1 MEELIHYVW
10 KHKIFPLKAL
20 ATTDGQ
26 PIEVIDPGLHNH
38 GAGPDFFNAKV
49 RIDGQLWVGNVEI
62 HVRAS
67 DWFRHNH
74 QSDPAYDN
82 VILHVVGIDDAK
94 VPYPHSPQR
103 IIPQMVLGVPDYVKE
118 NYDGLTRAD
127 TFPRCAHV
135 VSSFPKLVVHSW
147 MSALQVERLE
157 ERSKAVKERWE
168 AQGRNWEETLFV
180 TIARNFGFG
189 KNGDAFERWA
199 KSFPLISLGKHRDSL
214 MQIEAVFFGQAG
226 MLNDPHEDYSAYY
239 RQIRSEYLFMQ
250 KKFSLKPIDPTLWK
264 MMRLR
269 PENFPQVRIAQLA
282 MLYYQNRLDMSRL
295 IEAADREA
303 IHRLLQTN
311 VSDYWTSHYSFKDE
325 ESPQSGKRI
334 SPASID
340 LIIMNSVVPLLFA
353 YGRYKGDDSLCDRAF
368 DLMEQLKPENNRYIR
383 DWENAGISCESA
395 ADSQALMQLST
406 KYCEPHNCLRCRF
419 GVEYIRRTPN
429 FLSEEQEVREKQEE
443 QD

>member
-1 MEELIHYVW
+1 M
-10 KHKIFPLKAL
+10 
-20 ATTDGQ
+20 
-26 PIEVIDPGLHNH
+26 
-38 GAGPDFFNAKV
+38 
-49 RIDGQLWVGNVEI
+49 
-62 HVRAS
+62 
-67 DWFRHNH
+67 
-74 QSDPAYDN
+74 
-82 VILHVVGIDDAK
+82 
-94 VPYPHSPQR
+94 
-103 IIPQMVLGVPDYVKE
+103 
-118 NYDGLTRAD
+118 
-127 TFPRCAHV
+127 
-135 VSSFPKLVVHSW
+135 
-147 MSALQVERLE
+147 
-157 ERSKAVKERWE
+157 KERWE
-168 AQGRNWEETLFV
+168 ALGRNWEETLFV

-303 IHRLLQTN
+303 IHQLLQTN